1 MPFDSAGNLLTPLY
15 NADLSGGFEAMH
27 VDDRS
32 ICEQVT
38 HDGVVWVDDRQC
50 QMGEAKF
57 GGVFVGITRWAKLPS
72 IAEQPP
78 QRERG
83 IIVCQIVFTE

>member
-1 MPFDSAGNLLTPLY
+1 
-15 NADLSGGFEAMH
+15 MH

-57 GGVFVGITRWAKLPS
+57 GGVFVGIRAAPGGR
-72 IAEQPP
+72 P
-78 QRERG
+78 RRY
-83 IIVCQIVFTE
+83 